1 MTERMS
7 VDRRTALLAAG
18 TAGATLAAAPLLAAP
33 AAAATAEPAAESAAL
48 SSPPSPSKQPDSGP
62 LLLTTPGALGAPPV
76 DGLHLT
82 FGADPACEMYA
93 SWTTTTPVRRPR
105 VRFGTLDGGH
115 GDTVQAQTRTYT
127 DGASGREVYV
137 HHAHISGL
145 HPDTTYVYSA
155 LHDGVL
161 PDSAA
166 FRTAPSGRRPFTFTS
181 FGDQATPG
189 TTWSPAATGGFS
201 TIPATIA
208 SPAAADVV
216 GGIEQVAP
224 LFHLLNGD
232 LCYANINPDRLRTWD
247 SFFQNNTR
255 SARFR
260 PWMPAAGN
268 HENEKGNGPLGFS
281 AFQTRF
287 ALPPNGEDAEFAG
300 LWYAFT
306 VGAVRFVVLQNDD
319 VALQDGGDS
328 YVSGYSAGRQRAWL
342 ERTLKQAR
350 RSDQIDWI
358 VVCMHQVMISSSD
371 ANGADLGIREQW
383 GPLFDQYEVDLVVC
397 GHEHDYERSHPIRGA
412 VSGSETLTPNPVAT
426 DTAHIDTSKGTVHM
440 VLGGGG
446 TGSPT
451 NQKFFAGSKAK
462 VLTAVGAV
470 GANGKKTPTYV
481 FEDAPWIGVRDEKH
495 PYGFAAFDVD
505 PGTHAGGET
514 RIHVTY
520 YTVAQPDGAI
530 APLETF
536 TLTRTRSD
544 RRS

>member
-1 MTERMS
+1 MTERMP
-7 VDRRTALLAAG
+7 VDRRTALIAAG
-18 TAGATLAAAPLLAAP
+18 TAGAALAVAPVLASP
-33 AAAATAEPAAESAAL
+33 AAAATEPAAAESAA
-48 SSPPSPSKQPDSGP
+48 SGPADSGPAASGSP

-82 FGADPACEMYA
+82 FGADPAREMYA
-93 SWTTTTPVRRPR
+93 SWSTASPVHRPR
-105 VRFGTLDGGH
+105 VRFGSLEGGH
-115 GDTVQAQTRTYT
+115 GDIVPAETRTYT

-145 HPDTTYVYSA
+145 RPDSTYVYSA

-189 TTWSPAATGGFS
+189 TTWSAATGGGFTS
-201 TIPATIA
+201 AAATLA
-208 SPAAADVV
+208 SPAAADIV

-268 HENEKGNGPLGFS
+268 HENEKGNGPLGYS

-306 VGAVRFVVLQNDD
+306 VGSVRFVVLQNDD
-319 VALQDGGDS
+319 VALQDGGDA

-350 RSDQIDWI
+350 RDHGIDWI

-371 ANGADLGIREQW
+371 ANGADVGVREQW
-383 GPLFDQYEVDLVVC
+383 GPLFDKYEVDLVVC
-397 GHEHDYERSHPIRGA
+397 GHEHDYERSHPVRGV
-412 VSGSETLTPNPVAT
+412 VSGSQTLTPNPVAT
-426 DTAHIDTSKGTVHM
+426 DTSNVDTSKGTVHM

-446 TGSPT
+446 TSSPT

-462 VLTAVGAV
+462 VLMSVGAV

-481 FEDAPWIGVRDEKH
+481 FEDAPWIGVRDEEH

-505 PGTHAGGET
+505 PGTHAGGQT

-520 YTVAQPDGAI
+520 YTVAQPDGKI
-530 APLETF
+530 AALETF
-536 TLTRTRSD
+536 TLSRRRSD
-544 RRS
+544 C

>member
-1 MTERMS
+1 MTDRMP
-7 VDRRTALLAAG
+7 VDRRTALIAAEPAGAALAAS
-18 TAGATLAAAPLLAAP
+18 PLLAAP
-33 AAAATAEPAAESAAL
+33 AAAATEPESATARTAAEPSARPAAPAG
-48 SSPPSPSKQPDSGP
+48 GP

-82 FGADPACEMYA
+82 FGADPAREMYA
-93 SWTTTTPVRRPR
+93 SWATAGPVRRPR

-115 GDTVQAQTRTYT
+115 GDVVSAETRTYI
-127 DGASGREVYV
+127 DGASNREVYV

-145 HPDTTYVYSA
+145 RPDTTYVYSA

-166 FRTAPSGRRPFTFTS
+166 FRTAPTGRRPFTFTS

-189 TTWSPAATGGFS
+189 TTWTAGTGGAF
-201 TIPATIA
+201 TA
-208 SPAAADVV
+208 SAGTLSSPSAGDIV
-216 GGIEQVAP
+216 GGVEQVAP

-287 ALPPNGEDAEFAG
+287 ALPPNGDDPEFAG

-306 VGAVRFVVLQNDD
+306 VGSVRFVVLQNDD

-328 YVSGYSAGRQRAWL
+328 YVSGYSAGRQKAWL
-342 ERTLKQAR
+342 ERTLKAAR
-350 RSDQIDWI
+350 RSRDIDWI

-371 ANGADLGIREQW
+371 ANGADLGIRAQW

-397 GHEHDYERSHPIRGA
+397 GHEHDYERSHPVRGV

-426 DTAHIDTSKGTVHM
+426 DTSTVDTSKGTVHM

-446 TGSPT
+446 TSSPT
-451 NQKFFAGSKAK
+451 NQKFFSGSKAK

-481 FEDAPWIGVRDEKH
+481 FEDAPWIGVRDEKN

-505 PGTHAGGET
+505 PGTHAGGQT

-520 YTVAQPDGAI
+520 YVVAQPDGKI

-536 TLTRTRSD
+536 TLTRNRSD
-544 RRS
+544 RHS

>member
-1 MTERMS
+1 MTDRMP

-18 TAGATLAAAPLLAAP
+18 TAGAALAASPLLASP
-33 AAAATAEPAAESAAL
+33 AAAATAETAPADSPAAPSA
-48 SSPPSPSKQPDSGP
+48 SGP
-62 LLLTTPGALGAPPV
+62 APAGSPLQLTTPGALGAPPV

-82 FGADPACEMYA
+82 FGADPAREMYA
-93 SWTTTTPVRRPR
+93 SWTTAGPVRRPR
-105 VRFGTLDGGH
+105 VRFGTVEGGH
-115 GDTVQAQTRTYT
+115 GDTVQAETRTYT

-137 HHAHISGL
+137 HHARISGL
-145 HPDTTYVYSA
+145 RPDSTYVYSA

-189 TTWSPAATGGFS
+189 TTWAAAPSGGFTSAAATL
-201 TIPATIA
+201 A
-208 SPAAADVV
+208 SPAAADIVAGV
-216 GGIEQVAP
+216 EQVAP

-319 VALQDGGDS
+319 VALQDGGDT

-342 ERTLKQAR
+342 ERTLKAAR
-350 RSDQIDWI
+350 GDERIDWI
-358 VVCMHQVMISSSD
+358 VVCMHQVMVSSSD
-371 ANGADLGIREQW
+371 ANGADIGIREQW
-383 GPLFDQYEVDLVVC
+383 GPLFDKYEVDLVVC
-397 GHEHDYERSHPIRGA
+397 GHEHDYERSHPIRGV
-412 VSGSETLTPNPVAT
+412 VSGSQTLTPNPVAT
-426 DTAHIDTSKGTVHM
+426 DTSHIDTSKGTVHM

-446 TGSPT
+446 TSSPS

-462 VLTAVGAV
+462 VLMGVGAV

-481 FEDAPWIGVRDEKH
+481 FEDAPWIGVRDEQH

-505 PGTHAGGET
+505 PGTHPGGET

-520 YTVAQPDGAI
+520 YVVAQPDGKI

-536 TLTRTRSD
+536 TLSRKRSD
-544 RRS
+544 G

>member
-1 MTERMS
+1 MTDRMS

-18 TAGATLAAAPLLAAP
+18 TAGATLAAAPLLAPP
-33 AAAATAEPAAESAAL
+33 AAAATAEPAVDSAA
-48 SSPPSPSKQPDSGP
+48 PSPRTDTGP

-82 FGADPACEMYA
+82 FGADPAREMYA
-93 SWTTTTPVRRPR
+93 SWTTATPVRRPR
-105 VRFGTLDGGH
+105 VRFGTPDGGH

-145 HPDTTYVYSA
+145 RPDTTYVYSA

-189 TTWSPAATGGFS
+189 TTWSPAASGGFS
-201 TIPATIA
+201 SVPATVA
-208 SPAAADVV
+208 SPASADVV

-319 VALQDGGDS
+319 VALQDGGDN

-383 GPLFDQYEVDLVVC
+383 GPLFDQYQVDLVVC
-397 GHEHDYERSHPIRGA
+397 GHEHDYERSHPIRGV

-446 TGSPT
+446 TSSPT

-520 YTVAQPDGAI
+520 YTVGQPDGAI

>member
-1 MTERMS
+1 MTDRMP

-18 TAGATLAAAPLLAAP
+18 TAGAALAASPLLASP
-33 AAAATAEPAAESAAL
+33 AAAAATTEASPEAASGPTSAPA
-48 SSPPSPSKQPDSGP
+48 PSGSP

-82 FGADPACEMYA
+82 FGADPTREMYA
-93 SWTTTTPVRRPR
+93 SWTTTTPVQRPR
-105 VRFGTLDGGH
+105 VRFGSVEGGH
-115 GDTVQAQTRTYT
+115 GNTVQAETRTYT

-137 HHAHISGL
+137 HHAHIGGL
-145 HPDTTYVYSA
+145 RPDSTYVYSA

-166 FRTAPSGRRPFTFTS
+166 FRTAPSGRKPFTFTS

-189 TTWSPAATGGFS
+189 TTWAAASGGGFTS
-201 TIPATIA
+201 VPATIA
-208 SPAAADVV
+208 TPAAADIVAGV
-216 GGIEQVAP
+216 EQVAP

-287 ALPPNGEDAEFAG
+287 ALPANGEDAEFAG

-306 VGAVRFVVLQNDD
+306 VGSVRFVVLQNDD
-319 VALQDGGDS
+319 VALQDGGDT

-342 ERTLKQAR
+342 ERTLKAAR
-350 RSDQIDWI
+350 RDDRIDWI
-358 VVCMHQVMISSSD
+358 VVCMHQVIVSSSD
-371 ANGADLGIREQW
+371 ANGADVGIREQW
-383 GPLFDQYEVDLVVC
+383 GPLFDKYEVDLVVC
-397 GHEHDYERSHPIRGA
+397 GHEHDYERSHPVRG
-412 VSGSETLTPNPVAT
+412 VISGSETLTPNPVST
-426 DTAHIDTSKGTVHM
+426 DTNQIDTSKGTVHM

-446 TGSPT
+446 TSSPS

-462 VLTAVGAV
+462 VLMGVGAPV
-470 GANGKKTPTYV
+470 NGKKTPTYV
-481 FEDAPWIGVRDEKH
+481 FEDAPWIGVRDEQH

-505 PGTHAGGET
+505 PGTHAGGQT

-520 YTVAQPDGAI
+520 YVVSQPDGKI

-536 TLTRTRSD
+536 TLSRMRSD
-544 RRS
+544 G

>member
-1 MTERMS
+1 MTDQMS
-7 VDRRTALLAAG
+7 VDRRTALRTVGVTGVA
-18 TAGATLAAAPLLAAP
+18 LAAAPLLAPP
-33 AAAATAEPAAESAAL
+33 AAAASVTVRST
-48 SSPPSPSKQPDSGP
+48 Q
-62 LLLTTPGALGAPPV
+62 LLTTPGKLGTPPV

-82 FGADPACEMYA
+82 FGADPSREMYA
-93 SWTTTTPVRRPR
+93 SWSTATPVRRPR
-105 VRFGTLDGGH
+105 VTFGTLEHGH
-115 GDTVQAQTRTYT
+115 GDTVAAETRSYV

-137 HHAHISGL
+137 HHAHIKGL
-145 HPDTTYVYSA
+145 RPDETYVYSA

-166 FRTAPSGRRPFTFTS
+166 FRTAPSGRKPFTFTS
-181 FGDQATPG
+181 FGDQATPA
-189 TTWSPAATGGFS
+189 TTWGPGQTPGSFASVPG
-201 TIPATIA
+201 TIA

-216 GGIEQVAP
+216 AGIEQVAP

-247 SFFQNNTR
+247 SFHQNNTR
-255 SARFR
+255 SSRFR

-287 ALPPNGEDAEFAG
+287 ALPGNGEDPELQG

-306 VGAVRFVVLQNDD
+306 VGAIRFVVLQNDD

-328 YVSGYSAGRQRAWL
+328 YVSGYSGGRQRAWL
-342 ERTLKQAR
+342 QKELKAAR
-350 RSDQIDWI
+350 GSADIDWI
-358 VVCMHQVMISSSD
+358 VVCMHQVMVSSSD
-371 ANGADLGIREQW
+371 ANGADIGVREQF
-383 GPLFDQYEVDLVVC
+383 GPLFDEYEVDLVVC
-397 GHEHDYERSHPIRGA
+397 GHEHDYERSHPVRGV
-412 VSGSETLTPNPVAT
+412 VSGSETLTPKPAAT
-426 DTAHIDTSKGTVHM
+426 DTSLIDTSQGTVHM

-446 TGSPT
+446 TSGPT

-462 VLTAVGAV
+462 VLMGVGAK

-481 FEDAPWIGVRDEKH
+481 FEDAPWIGVRDEKN

-505 PGTHAGGET
+505 PGARPGGET

-520 YTVAQPDGAI
+520 YVVGQPDGKI
-530 APLETF
+530 SPLETF
-536 TLTRTRSD
+536 TLTRKRSD
-544 RRS
+544 G

>member
-1 MTERMS
+1 MTDRMP
-7 VDRRTALLAAG
+7 VDRRTALIAAGSAGAALAAS
-18 TAGATLAAAPLLAAP
+18 PLLAAP
-33 AAAATAEPAAESAAL
+33 ASAATAEPDAVPARTADA
-48 SSPPSPSKQPDSGP
+48 DGAP
-62 LLLTTPGALGAPPV
+62 LLLTTPGTLGAPPV

-82 FGADPACEMYA
+82 FGADPAREMYA
-93 SWTTTTPVRRPR
+93 SWTTTGSVRRPR

-115 GDTVQAQTRTYT
+115 GDTVAAETRTYI
-127 DGASGREVYV
+127 DGASGREVQV
-137 HHAHISGL
+137 HHAHIRGL
-145 HPDTTYVYSA
+145 RPDTTYVYSA

-166 FRTAPSGRRPFTFTS
+166 FRTAPSGRKPFTFTS
-181 FGDQATPG
+181 FGDQATPT
-189 TTWSPAATGGFS
+189 TTWSAAAAGGY
-201 TIPATIA
+201 TAAPATLA

-216 GGIEQVAP
+216 AGIEQVAP

-247 SFFQNNTR
+247 GFFQNNTR

-342 ERTLKQAR
+342 ERTLREAR
-350 RSDQIDWI
+350 ASRDIDWI

-371 ANGADLGIREQW
+371 ANGADLGIRQQW

-397 GHEHDYERSHPIRGA
+397 GHEHDYERSHPVRGV

-426 DTAHIDTSKGTVHM
+426 DTGTIDTSQGTVHM

-446 TGSPT
+446 TSSPS

-481 FEDAPWIGVRDEKH
+481 FEDAPWIGVRDEKN

-520 YTVAQPDGAI
+520 YVVGQPDGAI
-530 APLETF
+530 KPLETF
-536 TLTRTRSD
+536 TLTRKRSD
-544 RRS
+544 RHS